1 MTHGTGGADP
11 AGPADARPSPD
22 GEAGRRRQGARLSGR
37 APVVLTL
44 DHSNWGEI
52 LRALLDL
59 SRAIDATLRS
69 IALAFGWLFLLLTVV
84 ICFDVITRGGVTI
97 NLPFT
102 DNRIQL
108 IKPFQLSLLGIDLG
122 SSRLQ
127 ELQWHLHGMLFL
139 TWIGYAYIRNAH
151 VRIDIVT
158 ASLSQRKQAWLELIG
173 CIVFA
178 LPYVVIALPN
188 AWQFFW
194 TSLLQNEGSSAPNGL
209 PARYVIKF
217 FLFFAF
223 VSVLLAVISV
233 AARRI
238 VYLFGSR
245 DLSEAAMPT
254 APAAH

>member
-1 MTHGTGGADP
+1 MGD
-11 AGPADARPSPD
+11 
-22 GEAGRRRQGARLSGR
+22 
-37 APVVLTL
+37 
-44 DHSNWGEI
+44 I
-52 LRALLDL
+52 LRALLGL

-84 ICFDVITRGGVTI
+84 ICFDVLTRGGVNI
-97 NLPFT
+97 KLGFT
-102 DNRIQL
+102 EFQL

-173 CIVFA
+173 CVVFA
-178 LPYVVIALPN
+178 LPYVVIALPY

-233 AARRI
+233 AARRF
-238 VYLFGSR
+238 VFLFGSR
-245 DLSEAAMPT
+245 HLSEAAMPT
-254 APAAH
+254 APTAH